1 MINDNIVSLP
11 VNGSSNIATIGDFT
25 DAKKVKMKDNNSN
38 GGEPPM
44 DKYVTHQEL
53 EASTEKI
60 LHQMDQHFADMQLQ
74 MDKRFSKIDLEINK
88 TKNIADSANWKA
100 NWILG
105 IISACVVG
113 VVVASI
119 TTLLHLH

>member
-1 MINDNIVSLP
+1 MAKSDNIIHMPEVFTKENQVQPGTLP
-11 VNGSSNIATIGDFT
+11 NDHKKIDNG
-25 DAKKVKMKDNNSN
+25 N

-60 LHQMDQHFADMQLQ
+60 LHQMDKHFADMQQQ
-74 MDKRFSKIDLEINK
+74 MDKRFNDIELQLND
-88 TKNIADSANWKA
+88 TKHVAKSADWKS

-105 IISACVVG
+105 ILSASVVG
-113 VVVASI
+113 VVVAAI
-119 TTLLHLH
+119 TALLHFH